1 MKKLIIILLV
11 MTVNMPVVYPENRE
25 QKRVF
30 TDQDLTKYG
39 SAPDKT
45 HSAPTKKAAG
55 WGTVGDIHVNTG
67 RKVQNHRYVV
77 PYEGTARR
85 IVVPVTFNHRVTAQM
100 LLDTGATGMHISL
113 DLANR
118 LGILDSDE
126 GQLLIPVSGIGGSVP
141 AVLTLVDSVSVGGA
155 EADFIPTTVSIM
167 KFPGFEGLIGMD
179 FMEKYSMQ
187 VNIKERVVLFETLP
201 KSPERPAGH
210 DEIWWRTTFNN
221 FKSRRTAW
229 GGYIDKLSKYGI
241 HSDWERARMNFG
253 EKQYREAEQL
263 YNRLSVYA
271 SENSVPLEWR

>member
-11 MTVNMPVVYPENRE
+11 ISVTAPVVYAESRE

-30 TDQDLTKYG
+30 TDQDLKKYG
-39 SAPDKT
+39 SGPKKNSALPSKNAGRGKAGDVPDY
-45 HSAPTKKAAG
+45 
-55 WGTVGDIHVNTG
+55 TG
-67 RKVQNHRYVV
+67 REAQNHRYVV
-77 PYEGTARR
+77 PYKGTARR

-187 VNIKERVVLFETLP
+187 VNVKERVVVFLTLP
-201 KSPERPAGH
+201 RSPDRPAGH
-210 DEIWWRTTFNN
+210 DELWWRTTFHN
-221 FKSRRTAW
+221 FKSRRTSW
-229 GGYIDKLSKYGI
+229 GSYIDNLSKYGI
-241 HSDWERARMNFG
+241 HSDWERARMDFA
-253 EKQYREAEQL
+253 EKQHKEAEQL